1 MIIIFPLWYCNVR
14 QLRTLAS
21 PAVVTV
27 KYRHH
32 PGNTSFPPWK
42 CLAKLCPLY
51 LWQKFTRASD
61 GHTSNSFLFLS
72 RLEVDRDLS
81 ETTAF
86 IREEKTTLLYSPLVL
101 QSAWTRGGVDL
112 FPNADWWD
120 SDGQVSKLPVIS
132 LISRWPQQA
141 MIWLWAQ
148 SGATV
153 TSKLPGCVHIF
164 ISMLF
169 LTILGLLYQH
179 ARLWMFAVTSI
190 NGNPHIV
197 FLRNTF

>member
-1 MIIIFPLWYCNVR
+1 MCASCGLLLHLLWSPWNTDITPA
-14 QLRTLAS
+14 TLLS
-21 PAVVTV
+21 LHRSV
-27 KYRHH
+27 
-32 PGNTSFPPWK
+32 WQ
-42 CLAKLCPLY
+42 KLCPLY
-51 LWQKFTRASD
+51 LWQKFTGASD

-81 ETTAF
+81 ETTVF
-86 IREEKTTLLYSPLVL
+86 ISEEKTTLLYSPLVL

-120 SDGQVSKLPVIS
+120 SDGQVSKQPVIS

-141 MIWLWAQ
+141 MLWLWAQ

-169 LTILGLLYQH
+169 LTILGLLYQRSVVNVRCH
-179 ARLWMFAVTSI
+179 K
-190 NGNPHIV
+190 H
-197 FLRNTF
+197 